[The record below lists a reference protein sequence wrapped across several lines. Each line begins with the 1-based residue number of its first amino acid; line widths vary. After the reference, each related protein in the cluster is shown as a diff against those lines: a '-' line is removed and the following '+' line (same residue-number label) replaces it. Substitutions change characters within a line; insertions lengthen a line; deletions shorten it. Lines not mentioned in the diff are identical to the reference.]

1 MITGT
6 QLACFKIDEE
16 RYAADIMRIREIILF
31 RKVMPFPK
39 APDFIDGIINLR
51 GKVIPVIDMRK
62 RLGLTPKEPGSDTRI
77 IIVKFTDMDVGMI
90 VDSVDKVLRVGSKGI
105 QPSPKIVR
113 NIEAEYLAGIVMDG
127 EEMVIVLDL
136 ERVLSSDERLKL
148 DDSLSSNNI

>member
-1 MITGT
+1 MITET

-16 RYAADIMRIREIILF
+16 RYAADIMLIREIILY

-51 GKVIPVIDMRK
+51 GKVIPVVDMRK

-77 IIVKFTDMDVGMI
+77 IIVKFKGMDIGMI
-90 VDSVDKVLRVGSKGI
+90 VDSVDKVLRVGNRGI
-105 QPSPKIVR
+105 QPSPDILR

-136 ERVLSSDERLKL
+136 EKVLSSDERLKL
-148 DDSLSSNNI
+148 EETVNSE